1 MDWKAHLSAACLAVI
16 SLPAAADTF
25 EITPDNASN
34 YSAEFVGKT
43 PSEVAAVIAAGCMD
57 RQWSIK
63 AMNDNLVECYGMH
76 PNSATILMRNG
87 REVVRFSI
95 IPSNNGTR
103 VQGSSLIVAQNGFG
117 AVSEMRGALN
127 VPVATIL
134 NDAGGKFTDGTRL
147 VGPDFGFRS
156 VNGNNRVLVFSVAP
170 GSIAEKAGLQ
180 SGDQIQ
186 RIGKKWVWA
195 TWDIRKAIKGA
206 TAGQPIELTVKRGRE
221 ELKIALVV
229 SPSS

>member
-1 MDWKAHLSAACLAVI
+1 MDWKAYLVGGCLAVI

-25 EITPDNASN
+25 EVSPDNASS
-34 YSAEFVGKT
+34 YSAEFTGKA
-43 PSEVAAVIAAGCMD
+43 PGEVAAMLAAGCMD

-63 AMNDNLVECYGMH
+63 TMSDNQVECYGMH

-95 IPSNNGTR
+95 ISFNGGTR

-127 VPVATIL
+127 VPVAIIL

-147 VGPDFGFRS
+147 VGPDYGFRS
-156 VNGNNRVLVFSVAP
+156 VNGNNKVLVFSVAP

-186 RIGKKWVWA
+186 RIGKKWIWA
-195 TWDIRKAIKGA
+195 TWEIRKAIKGA
-206 TAGQPIELTVKRGRE
+206 TPGQSIEFTVKRGRE
-221 ELKIALVV
+221 EMKIALVV
-229 SPSS
+229 PPSA